1 MATLTLAGLA
11 VSEAGMASAG
21 DGLTM
26 LPWRREGTRRQHAQ
40 TPEASACTTSAHTI
54 GQSKSQGHTQSH
66 GQDHHLPTV
75 SQGIAY
81 ILRSG
86 SAPPGVSFKFSE

>member
-11 VSEAGMASAG
+11 VSGAGMASAG

-40 TPEASACTTSAHTI
+40 TPEASVCTTPAHTI
-54 GQSKSQGHTQSH
+54 GQSKSQATPSAT
-66 GQDHHLPTV
+66 DRTV
-75 SQGIAY
+75 TCPQ
-81 ILRSG
+81 
-86 SAPPGVSFKFSE
+86 